1 MYLADFFVSGS
12 LIQCD
17 YGLLFRRQFNIF
29 GSKQP
34 NNTFYVCVSMFG
46 IAVGGGSYN
55 GGGGAIGNGSGLML
69 LLVMWWCGPFDI
81 SQELMCMT
89 VILRR

>member
-1 MYLADFFVSGS
+1 
-12 LIQCD
+12 
-17 YGLLFRRQFNIF
+17 
-29 GSKQP
+29 
-34 NNTFYVCVSMFG
+34 MFG

-55 GGGGAIGNGSGLML
+55 GGGAIGNGSGLML